1 MKIHKSILI
10 PVLLGISFASNAKE
24 KLTIYAASSMTN
36 AVTELVEQFEKQQ
49 DVVVTTVFAGSSS
62 LARQLAHGA
71 PADIFISANQKW
83 AQYLVEQGVTKS
95 DNVTNI
101 AANNLVV
108 ITAKQNKESLDQSN
122 TDSWLKLLGD
132 SRLAIGQPD
141 AVPAGM
147 YAKESLQSMKLWEP
161 LSDKLAPTNNVRIA
175 LALVERQEASLGIV
189 YRTDALLS
197 DKVTILATLP
207 ESSHQKITY
216 PMATLNDRQLT
227 EAFNQFVV
235 SQSGKETLAKF
246 GFN

>member
-1 MKIHKSILI
+1 MKIHKSLLI

-36 AVTELVEQFEKQQ
+36 VIAELVEQFEKQQ
-49 DVVVTTVFAGSSS
+49 DVDVTTVFAGSSS

-71 PADIFISANQKW
+71 PADIFISANRKW
-83 AQYLVEQGVTKS
+83 VQYLVEQGITKS

-101 AANNLVV
+101 ASNSLVV
-108 ITAKQNKESLDQSN
+108 ITAKQNTERLNQTN
-122 TDSWLKLLGD
+122 ADSWLKLLGD

-147 YAKESLQSMKLWEP
+147 YAKESLQNMKLWDT
-161 LSDKLAPTNNVRIA
+161 LSKKLAPTNNVRIA
-175 LALVERQEASLGIV
+175 LALVERQEATLGIV

-197 DKVTILATLP
+197 DNVAILTTLP
-207 ESSHQKITY
+207 ESSYQKISY
-216 PMATLNDRQLT
+216 PMATLNDRELT
-227 EAFNQFVV
+227 KAFNQFVV
-235 SQSGKETLAKF
+235 SQASKETLAKF